1 MPSWYLFSQQS
12 PEYQEV
18 SCRATSLPAS
28 PAKPPPSS
36 GGNATSA
43 FRGIFIACTGSAPA
57 PRPQRSTKTSAS
69 RPMRCMKRRRNSSK
83 LLAFAERE
91 SIEKCK
97 NADRLRSA
105 FLHSCLAG
113 PSTAGVLQFT
123 LGRLRLFSRSQATQ
137 INRFRLQIDEVNAG
151 RGLSAKRK
159 SLCELKSISMIFQDR
174 MLRDYSS
181 VCSSSSDSLNAP
193 RKPLRSAAGHRS
205 TCRELVELSE
215 ELHASLDSIRDGAR
229 LSLKSLWLT
238 LLTIAVVAVGF
249 LLPEIRDLVVWAC
262 GCCLV
267 RRRFVF

>member
-1 MPSWYLFSQQS
+1 
-12 PEYQEV
+12 
-18 SCRATSLPAS
+18 
-28 PAKPPPSS
+28 
-36 GGNATSA
+36 
-43 FRGIFIACTGSAPA
+43 
-57 PRPQRSTKTSAS
+57 
-69 RPMRCMKRRRNSSK
+69 MRCMKRRRNSSK

-137 INRFRLQIDEVNAG
+137 INRFRCRLTKLMPAVDCP
-151 RGLSAKRK
+151 AKRK

-205 TCRELVELSE
+205 TCRELVGIERR
-215 ELHASLDSIRDGAR
+215 ASREPGLDSRWRA

-249 LLPEIRDLVVWAC
+249 LLPEIRDLVLWAC
-262 GCCLV
+262 GCYSV
-267 RRRFVF
+267 RRRFVFDRHRRLVSHSPRGRDSGLMVAAATAYLIVLFMSLAESG